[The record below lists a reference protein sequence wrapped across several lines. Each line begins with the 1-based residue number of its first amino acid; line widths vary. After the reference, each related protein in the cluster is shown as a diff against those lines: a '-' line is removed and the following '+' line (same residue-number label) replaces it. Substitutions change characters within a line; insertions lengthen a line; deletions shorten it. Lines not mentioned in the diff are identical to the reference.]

1 MKFQPD
7 IIVMYTHSVSNG
19 GIRVHKL
26 PKAGETVRALES
38 GRGIDGAKGTNV
50 AVAAGR
56 VGAKVALVAHVQGGE
71 WFHRAKELLREE
83 GIDDRFVVCQ
93 PGTRRASGCII
104 IDDEG
109 NNMIILGSGTQ
120 QAIPRDE
127 IDRALESLRE
137 AKYCVTGYELELESV
152 KYLVKKAKS
161 LGIRTVLN
169 PSPVPNQAPD
179 FWGFVDVLV
188 LNEVEVAHIL
198 RLAGCPPAEQWEKN
212 AALLR
217 NIYGCQQVVI
227 TLGDKGF
234 CCLDQEGNIT
244 KGEGLQVRSIDATG
258 AGDGFLGSMTARLA
272 AGDSLGEACR
282 WANRYA
288 AFTVQKSGTIS
299 SYPTISELASNAE

>member
-7 IIVMYTHSVSNG
+7 IIVMYTHSVSDG

-26 PKAGETVRALES
+26 PRAGETVRALES
-38 GRGIDGAKGTNV
+38 GLGIDGAKGTNV
-50 AVAAGR
+50 AVAASR
-56 VGAKVALVAHVQGGE
+56 VGAKVALVAHVQGGD
-71 WFHRAKELLREE
+71 WFDRAKRILREE

-109 NNMIILGSGTQ
+109 NNMIVLGSGTQ
-120 QAIPRDE
+120 QAIPNDE
-127 IDRALESLRE
+127 IDQALESMRE
-137 AKYCVTGYELELESV
+137 AKYCVTGYELDLESV

-169 PSPVPNQAPD
+169 PSPVPNQMPD
-179 FWGFVDVLV
+179 FWNLVDILV
-188 LNEVEVAHIL
+188 LNEVEVLHML
-198 RLAGCPPAEQWEKN
+198 RLADRRPSEQWTEN
-212 AALLR
+212 AVMLR
-217 NIYGCQQVVI
+217 EAYGCGQVVI
-227 TLGDKGF
+227 TLGAKGF
-234 CCLDQEGNIT
+234 CCLDQEDKVT
-244 KGEGLQVRSIDATG
+244 HGEGIQVRSIDATG

-288 AFTVQKSGTIS
+288 AYTVQKAGTIS
-299 SYPTISELASNAE
+299 SYPTLSALVPNAE